1 MASINMHSIKKTLRG
16 LWTEN
21 KYDFIDSCQIQVA
34 KLWSDGTFLN
44 ESIKFHH
51 WQILNYQKAENGL
64 FVKDSETWNLDYASI
79 YFDTNTWI
87 QNPDRLYLVADLK
100 ISITDRKNNKIMPS

>member
-1 MASINMHSIKKTLRG
+1 MASINMHSIRKTLRE

-21 KYDFIDSCQIQVA
+21 KYDFIDNCQIRVA

-51 WQILNYQKAENGL
+51 
-64 FVKDSETWNLDYASI
+64 
-79 YFDTNTWI
+79 
-87 QNPDRLYLVADLK
+87 
-100 ISITDRKNNKIMPS
+100 

>member
-1 MASINMHSIKKTLRG
+1 MASINMHSIKKTLLE

-21 KYDFIDSCQIQVA
+21 KYDFIDNSQIRAA

-51 WQILNYQKAENGL
+51 
-64 FVKDSETWNLDYASI
+64 
-79 YFDTNTWI
+79 
-87 QNPDRLYLVADLK
+87 
-100 ISITDRKNNKIMPS
+100 